1 MNRIFKLAT
10 VVSLSASLSLAADG
24 DVDSTETNIV
34 ETGDQDGQLP
44 PIDDTS
50 VALDETAV
58 DDEGTEELNTII
70 TTPEDGESETSTL
83 PDTTDPTEEVE
94 PINDLVGEEGG
105 EGGEGG
111 ETTEPVVVEPE
122 EPVVP

>member
-34 ETGDQDGQLP
+34 ETGDQDGLLP

-50 VALDETAV
+50 VAPDETAV
-58 DDEGTEELNTII
+58 DDAGTGELITII
-70 TTPEDGESETSTL
+70 TTPEDGESET
-83 PDTTDPTEEVE
+83 
-94 PINDLVGEEGG
+94 
-105 EGGEGG
+105 
-111 ETTEPVVVEPE
+111 
-122 EPVVP
+122 